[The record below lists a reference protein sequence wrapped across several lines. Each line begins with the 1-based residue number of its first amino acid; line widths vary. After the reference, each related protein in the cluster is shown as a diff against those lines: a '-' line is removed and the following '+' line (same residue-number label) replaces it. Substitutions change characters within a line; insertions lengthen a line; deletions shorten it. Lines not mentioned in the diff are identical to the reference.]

1 MTASSYKQFF
11 RRHHEILVV
20 GVAIVLVALFVTISR
35 GMWAS
40 PYNLASVLQVT
51 ATLGIMALAE
61 SLVITSGEI
70 DISVG
75 STFGFSAITYLGL
88 VPHLGSAAALIIA
101 LAAGLGIGALN
112 GFLVVWFRLPSLI
125 VTLGTLLIFQ
135 GLCIA
140 VTAGFSFSIPWAH
153 RKHFVYQVLGG
164 GNLLGVNTAVF
175 WMLGLFI
182 LFQMILFAM
191 PFGNRLLAVGGS
203 SQTAHSRGISV
214 KRVKFAA
221 FALCGLLAGFAG
233 VLEAGKLGFADGSM
247 GRLMELQAIAA
258 CVLGGC
264 ALAGGRVSILGVLM
278 GTFLLCGI
286 QSFLVIMGVQPQW
299 FMLVLGIIVVS
310 AARADRVF
318 RDWVLRG
325 V

>member
-1 MTASSYKQFF
+1 MTALSYKKFL
-11 RRHHEILVV
+11 RLHSETLVV
-20 GVAIVLVALFVTISR
+20 GVAIVLVAIFVAISR
-35 GMWAS
+35 GLWAS
-40 PYNLASVLQVT
+40 PYNLASVLQVV
-51 ATLGIMALAE
+51 ATLGIMALGEA
-61 SLVITSGEI
+61 LVITSGEI

-88 VPHLGSAAALIIA
+88 VPHLGSVPALIIA
-101 LAAGLGIGALN
+101 LAAGFGIGALN

-125 VTLGTLLIFQ
+125 ITLGTLLIFQ

-140 VTAGFSFSIPWAH
+140 VTAGFSFSIPYAQ
-153 RKHFVYQVLGG
+153 RKNFVYHVLGG
-164 GNLLGVNTAVF
+164 GNFLGANTAVF
-175 WMLGLFI
+175 WMLGFFI
-182 LFQMILFAM
+182 LFQMIVFAM

-203 SQTAHSRGISV
+203 SETAHSRGISV
-214 KRVKFAA
+214 RRVKFAA
-221 FALCGLLAGFAG
+221 FALCGMLAGFAG
-233 VLEAGKLGFADGSM
+233 VLEAGKLGYADGSM

-264 ALAGGRVSILGVLM
+264 ALAGGRVSLLGVLM
-278 GTFLLCGI
+278 GTFILCGI

-318 RDWVLRG
+318 RDWIVRG
-325 V
+325 A

>member
-1 MTASSYKQFF
+1 MTVSSYKQFF
-11 RRHHEILVV
+11 RQHHEILVV
-20 GVAIVLVALFVTISR
+20 GVAIVLVALFVIISR
-35 GMWAS
+35 GLWAS
-40 PYNLASVLQVT
+40 PYNFASVLQVT

-101 LAAGLGIGALN
+101 LVAGLGIGALN
-112 GFLVVWFRLPSLI
+112 GILVVWFRLPSLI
-125 VTLGTLLIFQ
+125 ITLGTLLIFQ

-140 VTAGFSFSIPWAH
+140 VTAGFSFSIPWAQ
-153 RKHFVYQVLGG
+153 RKNFAYQVLGG
-164 GNLLGVNTAVF
+164 GNFLGVNAAVF
-175 WMLGLFI
+175 WMMGLFL
-182 LFQMILFAM
+182 LFQMIIFAM
-191 PFGNRLLAVGGS
+191 PYGNRLLAVGGS

-214 KRVKFAA
+214 KRVKFTA

-264 ALAGGRVSILGVLM
+264 ALAGGRVSLVGVLV
-278 GTFLLCGI
+278 GTFILCGI

-299 FMLVLGIIVVS
+299 FMLVLGVIVVS

>member
-1 MTASSYKQFF
+1 MSPRTVATGAPLG
-11 RRHHEILVV
+11 RAVV
-20 GVAIVLVALFVTISR
+20 
-35 GMWAS
+35 
-40 PYNLASVLQVT
+40 
-51 ATLGIMALAE
+51 
-61 SLVITSGEI
+61 
-70 DISVG
+70 
-75 STFGFSAITYLGL
+75 
-88 VPHLGSAAALIIA
+88 AAIIA

-125 VTLGTLLIFQ
+125 ITLGTLLIFQ

-140 VTAGFSFSIPWAH
+140 VTAGFSFSIPWAQ
-153 RKHFVYQVLGG
+153 RSNFVYQVLGG
-164 GNLLGVNTAVF
+164 GKFLGLNTAVL
-175 WMLGLFI
+175 WMLGILI

-191 PFGNRLLAVGGS
+191 PFGNRLLAVGGN

-214 KRVKFAA
+214 GRVKFAA
-221 FALCGLLAGFAG
+221 FTLCGLLAGFAG
-233 VLEAGKLGFADGSM
+233 VLEAGKLGYADGSM

-264 ALAGGRVSILGVLM
+264 SLAGGRVSIIGALV
-278 GTFLLCGI
+278 GTFILCGI

-299 FMLVLGIIVVS
+299 FMLMLGIIVIS

-318 RDWVLRG
+318 RDWANRG

>member
-1 MTASSYKQFF
+1 
-11 RRHHEILVV
+11 
-20 GVAIVLVALFVTISR
+20 
-35 GMWAS
+35 
-40 PYNLASVLQVT
+40 
-51 ATLGIMALAE
+51 
-61 SLVITSGEI
+61 
-70 DISVG
+70 
-75 STFGFSAITYLGL
+75 
-88 VPHLGSAAALIIA
+88 
-101 LAAGLGIGALN
+101 
-112 GFLVVWFRLPSLI
+112 
-125 VTLGTLLIFQ
+125 LLIFQ

-140 VTAGFSFSIPWAH
+140 VTSGFNFSIPWAQ
-153 RKHFVYQVLGG
+153 RKNFVYHVLGG
-164 GNLLGVNTAVF
+164 GNFLGVNTAVL
-175 WMLGLFI
+175 WMLGVLI

-214 KRVKFAA
+214 KGIKFSA
-221 FALCGLLAGFAG
+221 FTLCGLLAGFAG
-233 VLEAGKLGFADGSM
+233 VLEAGKLGYADGSM

-264 ALAGGRVSILGVLM
+264 ALAGGRVSLLGVLM
-278 GTFLLCGI
+278 GTFILCGI

-318 RDWVLRG
+318 RDWVHRG

>member
-1 MTASSYKQFF
+1 
-11 RRHHEILVV
+11 
-20 GVAIVLVALFVTISR
+20 
-35 GMWAS
+35 
-40 PYNLASVLQVT
+40 
-51 ATLGIMALAE
+51 MALGEA
-61 SLVITSGEI
+61 LIITSGEI

-75 STFGFSAITYLGL
+75 SIFGFSAITYLGL

-101 LAAGLGIGALN
+101 LAAGIGIGALN

-140 VTAGFSFSIPWAH
+140 VTAGFSFSIPWAQ
-153 RKHFVYQVLGG
+153 RKNFVYQVLGG
-164 GNLLGVNTAVF
+164 GDFLGVNAAVF

-214 KRVKFAA
+214 RRVKFAA

-233 VLEAGKLGFADGSM
+233 ILEAGKLGFADSSM

-264 ALAGGRVSILGVLM
+264 ALAGGRVSLLGVLV
-278 GTFLLCGI
+278 GTFILCGI

>member
-11 RRHHEILVV
+11 RQHHEILVV

-88 VPHLGSAAALIIA
+88 VPHLGSAIA

-125 VTLGTLLIFQ
+125 ITLGTLLIFQ

-325 V
+325 A